1 VARPV
6 DGSDGYRRATG
17 FEQVKAHCEA
27 YADGSGEGYFA
38 FGRPAFVAGAAI
50 GNVIGN
56 AIRHARSYDECMTV
70 HGFVR
75 ASN

>member
-1 VARPV
+1 
-6 DGSDGYRRATG
+6 
-17 FEQVKAHCEA
+17 
-27 YADGSGEGYFA
+27 
-38 FGRPAFVAGAAI
+38 VAGAAI

-56 AIRHARSYDECMTV
+56 AIRHARSYDQCMTV